1 MLRTEVRKAGKL
13 VKVMAALALSLSL
26 AACSDEGVVAKV
38 GDIEVTQ
45 SSFELWLSIQNS
57 GVQALPQEQA
67 LQQYL
72 EQVALSQAVVRR
84 GEVALEKI
92 QAQVASYHQQ
102 QLISQQLQLDVAN
115 EVSDGAIAEL
125 YAKRVKDL
133 TETKR
138 KLAHILIRVPQ
149 EASDA
154 ERLQAKNRAEEA
166 YSKLDTG
173 ADFAELVLEYSEDER
188 TKQQGGELGWIS
200 KEQAEKASISQAFS
214 LETGQYS
221 LPIATKYGFHIITPL
236 SAEQDFTPTLE
247 ELKGKLSYELKQQ
260 IRQQTRQQLLSEV
273 TIERVK

>member
-1 MLRTEVRKAGKL
+1 MLRTEVGKAGKL

-38 GDIEVTQ
+38 GDVEVTQ

-57 GVQALPQEQA
+57 AVQALPQEQA

-72 EQVALSQAVVRR
+72 EQLALSQAVIRR
-84 GEVALEKI
+84 GEVDLDKI
-92 QAQVASYHQQ
+92 QAQAASYQQ
-102 QLISQQLQLDVAN
+102 HQLISQQLQLAVAD
-115 EVSDGAIAEL
+115 EVSDEAIAKLYGQRVNEL
-125 YAKRVKDL
+125 
-133 TETKR
+133 TQTKR

-173 ADFAELVLEYSEDER
+173 ADFAEIVLEYSEDER
-188 TKQQGGELGWIS
+188 TKQQGGELGWVG

-221 LPIATKYGFHIITPL
+221 LPIATKYGFHIVTPL
-236 SAEQDFTPTLE
+236 SAEQAFTPTLE

-273 TIERVK
+273 SIERVK